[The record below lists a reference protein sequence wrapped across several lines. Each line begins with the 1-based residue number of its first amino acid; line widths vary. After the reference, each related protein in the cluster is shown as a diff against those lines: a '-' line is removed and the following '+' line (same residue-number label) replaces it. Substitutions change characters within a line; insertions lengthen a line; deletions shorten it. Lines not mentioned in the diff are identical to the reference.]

1 MLTRAPS
8 VVAAA
13 LSRFARALAQAAVL
27 GVGLFAMLLLVVRLV
42 VFPNI
47 DRYRDTITAAIG
59 AQIGQSVEIDA
70 LTTGWDGW
78 NPKLVIS
85 GLRLRPARGP
95 ATADADP
102 PVAPLLELPRVALT
116 VAWTSLPFLDL
127 RLTQFAIDA
136 PRLAV
141 RRDERGV
148 VHIAGIEIDP
158 AEAGDDGGFAEW
170 LLRQPEIIVRDALIT
185 WTDAQRDTPQL
196 VLDKVN
202 FRLENRLGRHRFGLT
217 GSPPPEIA
225 APIDLRG
232 EFTRLSSRDW
242 QRADGRLYVRLDY
255 ADLAAWREWLPLPIA
270 LERGKGA
277 LRAWF
282 TFAAGQVHEVYADLE
297 LADVRSRLAPDLPII
312 ALAHV
317 AGRAGWRQRAGTRE
331 LLGREFGV
339 VTADGHVLA
348 PTNLSLVLRD
358 GTGGAPAGG
367 RLQFDRLELAPAHA
381 LAAHVP
387 LPKRWRAA
395 LDAWQ
400 PRGTVTHGDAQWQG
414 TPDAPTHYE
423 VSADLAG
430 AGVVAHGA
438 WPGATNLTGGLKA
451 TAQGG
456 VVKLDTRN
464 AYLQVPSYLADP
476 VPLDGVRGDIVWTRA
491 GDRLTIRIDDLGVTS
506 ADASGKVRARY
517 RSLPNGPG
525 ELDLD
530 VALMR
535 VNAEALPRYL
545 PTFLRPT
552 LREWLVR
559 AIKPGK
565 IDEGRLKVKGDLA
578 NFPFVDDRQGTFAI
592 ALKGR
597 GFGLDYSSR
606 WPALSDVD
614 GEVHFNGTGLRI
626 DAARGAIYGV
636 TIGNTTASIPD
647 FRDPVLQVEGEASG
661 PTADF
666 VRFMGESPV
675 GDWTGQFTRGA
686 KTAGDGHLGLKLVLP
701 LRALENSRATG
712 DFTFLSNQLAL
723 VGVPVL
729 DQLNGHLAFT
739 NRELRGRDLT
749 ADALGGPV
757 RIAVGTGDGRTR
769 VMASGKSDIQAVSRQ
784 FELAFG
790 ERVRGTTDWTFALD
804 ARSEGSSWTVESP
817 LTGVVIDLPPPLA
830 KSATQMLPMRIERP
844 ASRNPQEDLLIGSF
858 GDVAHFSAHR
868 RIDATGTRVDR
879 AVVAIG
885 GASREPDARSVRPGL
900 WLRAQLAA
908 LDVDEWLA
916 IERPDARGAA
926 ATMAPGID
934 ELTLAG
940 VDIDAGRLTVLGR
953 QFTAIKV
960 GGRRIQD
967 QWRMEL
973 AGQEVAGT
981 ATWSPPSANAP
992 NGRVMARLARL
1003 SPPPAREPV
1012 PGASASASGVDH
1024 GAAHWPELDVA
1035 AETFVSKD
1043 RALGRLELLAQPRS
1057 GDWRIERLLLANE
1070 AGRIEASG
1078 AWHSTA
1084 RPDRT
1089 ELDVALDAQ
1098 DGGEFLARFGHPG
1111 TVRGAPTRIT
1121 GRLAWTGDP
1130 SDFDYP
1136 TLSGALRV
1144 EVGNGRFMKIE
1155 PGIGKLLG
1163 VLSLQA
1169 LPRRITLDFRDV
1181 FSEGFTFDRVA
1192 GNVRVAQGVMST
1204 DDLRLTGPSAQVAIA
1219 GEADLGKETQRLRV
1233 RVQPTLSA
1241 GVSAGAALLFLANPV
1256 IGAAVGAGSLL
1267 AQKVLRDPIEQIFSY
1282 EYVVTGGWSDPL
1294 VNRGTTATAAVPG
1307 EASVK

>member
-1 MLTRAPS
+1 MTYAPN

-13 LSRFARALAQAAVL
+13 LGRFARGLVWAAVL
-27 GVGLFAMLLLVVRLV
+27 GVGLFATLLLVVRLV

-47 DRYRDTITAAIG
+47 DRHRDTITAAIG
-59 AQIGQSVEIDA
+59 AQIGQTVEIDA
-70 LTTGWDGW
+70 LATGWDGW

-85 GLRLRPARGP
+85 GLRLGPARRP
-95 ATADADP
+95 ATAEADP
-102 PVAPLLELPRVALT
+102 SVAPLLELPRVALT

-148 VHIAGIEIDP
+148 VHIAGIEID
-158 AEAGDDGGFAEW
+158 AAQARDDGRFAAW

-185 WTDAQRDTPQL
+185 WIDARRDTPQL

-217 GSPPPEIA
+217 GSPPSEIA

-232 EFTRLSSRDW
+232 EFTRLSSGDW
-242 QRADGRLYVRLDY
+242 QRADGQLYVRLDY

-282 TFAAGQVHEVYADLE
+282 TFVAGQVHEVYADLE
-297 LADVRSRLAPDLPII
+297 LADVRSRLAPDLPIL

-317 AGRAGWRQRAGTRE
+317 AGRAGWRQSGGTRE
-331 LLGREFGV
+331 LLGRELGV

-358 GTGGAPAGG
+358 GTGSAPQGG
-367 RLQFDRLELAPAHA
+367 RLQIDRLELAPAHA

-387 LPKRWRAA
+387 LPARWRAA

-400 PRGTVTHGDAQWQG
+400 PHGTVSRGDAQWLG
-414 TPDAPTHYE
+414 PPDAPSHYE
-423 VSADLAG
+423 VSAELAG
-430 AGVVAHGA
+430 AGFVAHGV
-438 WPGATNLTGGLKA
+438 WPGATNLTGRLKA
-451 TAQGG
+451 TAEGG

-464 AYLQVPSYLADP
+464 ASLQVPRYLADH
-476 VPLDGVRGDIVWTRA
+476 VPIDGVRGDIVWTRA
-491 GDRLTIRIDDLGVTS
+491 GDRLALRIDDLGVTS
-506 ADASGKVRARY
+506 ADAAGKVRARY

-530 VALMR
+530 IAFTR
-535 VNAEALPRYL
+535 VKAEALPRYL
-545 PTFLRPT
+545 PTFLRPN
-552 LREWLVR
+552 LRDWLAR
-559 AIKPGK
+559 AVKPGK

-578 NFPFVDDRQGTFAI
+578 NFPFVDDQRGSFAI
-592 ALKGR
+592 DFKGR
-597 GFGLDYSSR
+597 DFGLDYSSR
-606 WPALSDVD
+606 WPALADVEA
-614 GEVHFNGTGLRI
+614 EVHVSGAGLRV
-626 DAARGAIYGV
+626 DATRGAIYGV
-636 TIGNTTASIPD
+636 TIGKTTASIPD
-647 FRDPVLQVEGEASG
+647 FRNPVLEVEGEASG

-675 GDWTGQFTRGA
+675 GEWTGQFTRGA
-686 KTAGDGHLGLKLVLP
+686 KASGDGRLALKLILP
-701 LRALENSRATG
+701 LRALENSRVMG
-712 DFTFLSNQLAL
+712 DFTFLNDQLAL
-723 VGVPVL
+723 TGVPL
-729 DQLNGHLAFT
+729 LNQLTGNLAFT
-739 NRELRGRDLT
+739 HRELRGQDLT
-749 ADALGGPV
+749 AEALGGPV
-757 RIAVGTGDGRTR
+757 RITVERGDGRTR
-769 VMASGKSDIQAVSRQ
+769 VLASGKADIQAVSRQ

-790 ERVRGTTDWTFALD
+790 QRVRGMTDWTFALD

-817 LTGVVIDLPPPLA
+817 LTGIVIDLPLPLA
-830 KSATQMLPMRIERP
+830 KSATQLLPMRIERP
-844 ASRNPQEDLLIGSF
+844 ASRNPQEDLLVGSF

-868 RIDATGTRVDR
+868 RIDATSTRVDR

-885 GASREPDARSVRPGL
+885 QALREPDARSVRPGL
-900 WLRAQLAA
+900 WLRAQLPA

-926 ATMAPGID
+926 GTVAPGIGD
-934 ELTLAG
+934 LVLAG
-940 VDIDAGRLTVLGR
+940 VDIDTGRLTVLGR

-1003 SPPPAREPV
+1003 SPPAAREPLA
-1012 PGASASASGVDH
+1012 GASALASGIDH
-1024 GAAHWPELDVA
+1024 GAAHWPALDVA

-1043 RALGRLELLAQPRS
+1043 RSLGRLELLAQPRA
-1057 GDWRIERLLLANE
+1057 GDWHIERLLLANE

-1078 AWHSTA
+1078 AWQSTA

-1089 ELDVALDAQ
+1089 ELDVALDAR

-1121 GRLAWTGDP
+1121 GRLAWAGDP
-1130 SDFDYP
+1130 SAFDYP
-1136 TLSGALRV
+1136 TLSGALQV
-1144 EVGNGRFMKIE
+1144 EVGNGRFMKID

-1192 GNVRVAQGVMST
+1192 GKVRVAQGVMST
-1204 DDLRLTGPSAQVAIA
+1204 DELRLTGPSAQVTIA
-1219 GEADLGKETQRLRV
+1219 GEADLAKETQRLRV
-1233 RVQPTLSA
+1233 RVQPTLTA

-1282 EYVVTGGWSDPL
+1282 QYLVTGSWSEPQ
-1294 VNRGTTATAAVPG
+1294 VNRGTTAASAVAE
-1307 EASVK
+1307 EAMVK